1 MSKYKYK
8 RLIIMS
14 GKKEKTVE
22 EVYIRS
28 YPKVIFMYPLLIT
41 SLVLWLLELVSPLGT
56 PTDLVPIF
64 GTIWMIVLFVNLFI
78 MAFDFSSAKF
88 FVLVL
93 VVIVVAL
100 LVVFLLLPNMDISIG
115 ALNIN
120 FEISPQFYA
129 IVALILA
136 VILGLVWLSSRFD
149 YWKIER
155 NEIYHKNGIFSS
167 AERVPTKSL
176 RLKKEIPDVF
186 EFFVLRAGSITLMP
200 GHGDVIPL
208 RTVLNINK
216 KERQIDQLL
225 SYVSVEPDELD

>member
-1 MSKYKYK
+1 MSANQQ
-8 RLIIMS
+8 
-14 GKKEKTVE
+14 KTTE

-41 SLVLWLLELVSPLGT
+41 SFILWLLELAN

-93 VVIVVAL
+93 VVVVVAL
-100 LVVFLLLPNMDISIG
+100 LVVFLVLPNLDVSIG

-120 FEISPQFYA
+120 FQITPQFYA

-136 VILGLVWLSSRFD
+136 FILGLVWLTSRFD

-208 RTVLNINK
+208 TTVLNINK

-225 SYVSVEPDELD
+225 SYVSVEPDEVD